1 MKITDII
8 QQSVAEAVEKLYGV
22 TVPAEKVT
30 ISSTRREFTG
40 DYTVVVF
47 PFTKAARKKPEMIG
61 EELGTYLEQNV
72 AEIAG
77 FNVIKG
83 FLNLEISN
91 TYWNQFLHAVL
102 EEADYGQL
110 PARGKKVMVEFCSPN
125 TNKPLHLGHI
135 RNILLGWST
144 AQILSKAGYD
154 VIKTQI
160 INDRG
165 IAICRSML
173 AWQRF
178 GNGETPES
186 SGLKGDHFVGKYYVK
201 FAQAFKAEYAIW
213 QQTDTADEVYEA
225 KKKEGQTAEE
235 FFKAYQNDYFNNES
249 VLGNEAKDL
258 LLKWEAGDEKVRQ
271 LWAMMNSW
279 VYKGFGET
287 FDNLGVSFDQLYYES
302 DTYLL
307 GKEIIE
313 EGLEKG
319 VLTQEDKRVY
329 IDLENIGL
337 GRKTIIKSDGTSTYT
352 SQDLGT
358 ADVRF
363 NDFGTEKM
371 IYVVGDEQIAH
382 FQGVFEIL
390 KRLGKTYAEG
400 LYHLAY
406 GMVEL
411 PTGKMKS
418 REGTVVDADDLMAEV
433 IKEAAAKAKEMGN
446 IVELPK
452 EEQEDIVRKIGLAAL
467 KYFIIKVTPRK
478 WMTFDPQESVELQ
491 GQTGPYIQYSFVR
504 IKKLVARGKAEG
516 VNFEL
521 SKGYLNLESLE
532 KELIQQIYQYPQIIE
547 QAAAE
552 YDPSSIA
559 NFCYDIAKN
568 YAKFYH
574 DHPIFGQEDATVAFR
589 LQLSSA
595 VGHVIQ
601 SGMNLLGIEMP
612 EQM

>member
-8 QQSVAEAVEKLYGV
+8 QQGVAQGVQQLYGV
-22 TVPAEKVT
+22 EVAADKVT
-30 ISSTRREFTG
+30 LQPTRREFTG

-47 PFTKAARKKPEMIG
+47 PYTRAARKKPEMIG
-61 EELGTYLEQNV
+61 AELGAYLQENVEQV
-72 AEIAG
+72 AG

-91 TYWNQFLHAVL
+91 SYWNQFLHAVL
-102 EEADYGQL
+102 AEADYGQL
-110 PARGKKVMVEFCSPN
+110 PAKEQKVMVEFCSPN

-144 AQILSKAGYD
+144 AQILAKAGYE

-178 GNGETPES
+178 GIGETPENT
-186 SGLKGDHFVGKYYVK
+186 GLKGDHFVGKYYVK
-201 FAQAFKAEYAIW
+201 FAQEFKAEYADW
-213 QQTDTADEVYEA
+213 QKTTAADKVFAANKKADQTQED
-225 KKKEGQTAEE
+225 
-235 FFKAYQNDYFNNES
+235 FFKDYQNQYFNNES
-249 VLGNEAKDL
+249 VLGNEAKDM
-258 LLKWEAGDEKVRQ
+258 LLKWEAGDPHIRQ

-287 FDNLGVSFDQLYYES
+287 FETLGVSFDQLYYES

-319 VLTQEDKRVY
+319 ILTQEDKRVF
-329 IDLENIGL
+329 IELDNIGL

-358 ADVRF
+358 ADVRYR
-363 NDFGTEKM
+363 DFGTEKM

-390 KRLGKTYAEG
+390 KRLGKSYAEG

-418 REGTVVDADDLMAEV
+418 REGTVVDADDLMAKV
-433 IKEAAAKAKEMGN
+433 IEEARAKAMELDN
-446 IVELPK
+446 IKELPK
-452 EEQEDIVRKIGLAAL
+452 AEQDETVRKIGLAAL
-467 KYFIIKVTPRK
+467 KYFIIKVSPQK
-478 WMTFDPQESVELQ
+478 WMTFDPQESVQLT
-491 GQTGPYIQYSFVR
+491 GQTGPYIQYSYVR
-504 IKKLVARGKAEG
+504 IKKLVARGTAEG
-516 VNFEL
+516 VDFDL
-521 SKGYLNLESLE
+521 SKSYLQLESLE
-532 KELIQQIYQYPQIIE
+532 KELIQQIYQFPNVIE

-552 YDPSSIA
+552 YEPSAIA
-559 NFCYDIAKN
+559 NYCYDLAKTF
-568 YAKFYH
+568 AKFYH
-574 DHPIFGQEDATVAFR
+574 DHPIFGQEAATVAFR
-589 LQLSSA
+589 LQLSQA
-595 VGHVIQ
+595 VGHVIE
-601 SGMNLLGIEMP
+601 SGMELLGIEMP

>member
-8 QQSVAEAVEKLYGV
+8 QRGVAEGVQQLYGV
-22 TVPAEKVT
+22 EVATDKV
-30 ISSTRREFTG
+30 SLQPTRREFTG

-72 AEIAG
+72 TEVAG

-91 TYWNQFLHAVL
+91 SYWNQFLHAVL
-102 EEADYGQL
+102 DEADYGQS
-110 PARGKKVMVEFCSPN
+110 PKKDQKVMVEFCSPN

-144 AQILSKAGYD
+144 AQILEKAGYE

-160 INDRG
+160 VNDRG

-178 GNGETPES
+178 GEGETPAS
-186 SGLKGDHFVGKYYVK
+186 TGMKGDHFVGKYYVK
-201 FAQAFKAEYAIW
+201 FAQVFKEEYAAW
-213 QQTDTADEVYEA
+213 QQTDAGIAVFE
-225 KKKEGQTAEE
+225 KNKEENQTQEE
-235 FFKAYQNDYFNNES
+235 FFKAYQNQYFNNES
-249 VLGNEAKDL
+249 ELGNAAKDM
-258 LLKWEAGDEKVRQ
+258 LLKWEANDPEIRQ
-271 LWAMMNSW
+271 LWALMNSW
-279 VYKGFGET
+279 VYQGFGET
-287 FDNLGVSFDQLYYES
+287 FEQLGVSFDQLYYES

-313 EGLEKG
+313 EGLEKEI
-319 VLTQEDKRVY
+319 LTQDDKRVY

-358 ADVRF
+358 ADVRYQ
-363 NDFGTEKM
+363 DFGTEKM

-390 KRLGKTYAEG
+390 KRLGKSYADG

-418 REGTVVDADDLMAEV
+418 REGTVVDADDLMAKV
-433 IKEAAAKAKEMGN
+433 IEEAKAKAMELDN
-446 IVELPK
+446 IKELPK
-452 EEQEDIVRKIGLAAL
+452 AKQDATVRKIGLAAL
-467 KYFIIKVTPRK
+467 KYFIIKVTPQK
-478 WMTFDPQESVELQ
+478 WMTFDPQDSVQLT
-491 GQTGPYIQYSFVR
+491 GQTGPYIQYSYVR
-504 IKKLVARGKAEG
+504 IKKLVARGVAEE
-516 VNFEL
+516 VDFSL
-521 SKGYLNLESLE
+521 SKGYLQLNDLE
-532 KELIQQIYQYPQIIE
+532 KELIQQIYQFPNIIE

-559 NFCYDIAKN
+559 NFCYDIAKTF
-568 YAKFYH
+568 AKFYH
-574 DHPIFGQEDATVAFR
+574 DHPIFGQEAATVAFR
-589 LQLSSA
+589 LQLSKA
-595 VGHVIQ
+595 VGHVIE
-601 SGMNLLGIEMP
+601 SGMQLLGIEMP